1 MAAGPDITVKLF
13 LWRGKESNRNQSNKG
28 KMRGGKRQTH
38 DGLAQLPVRS
48 GFVNCVSL
56 TNNLLKTSLDGAIAN
71 SFNVIKQKNRQER
84 EPKGPTGQREWK
96 LTVHFSSTLKQKP
109 FEFYVTGNRRKI

>member
-1 MAAGPDITVKLF
+1 MAAGPDTTVELF
-13 LWRGKESNRNQSNKG
+13 LWKGKESNRNQSNKG
-28 KMRGGKRQTH
+28 KMSGGKRQTH
-38 DGLAQLPVRS
+38 DGLAQLPFRP

-56 TNNLLKTSLDGAIAN
+56 TNNLLKTSLDGATAN
-71 SFNVIKQKNRQER
+71 SFNIIKQKNRQER